1 MQAEPRSWR
10 EILGQAIEDR
20 NEKKRIAQE
29 LNIDARTL
37 DRWANGANSPRIYQ
51 LKPLIDALPKYRYSL
66 IRLLSEEFPE
76 VAERLETPSEIVVD
90 ETAPD
95 IVSFFYERALAE
107 RTHAFSPLTQWGIC
121 TLLLQQCAAQLD
133 SDRNGVAA
141 FLVQCVAPGADNK
154 VRSLHEQYS
163 EYSTAWTAKRTQYY
177 LGAESLAGVVVSTA
191 QPVVYNDAKQEHFAL
206 LYYSDAANSI
216 MAYPLLLYGGV
227 AGCLL
232 VFSTQQNFFTRVRFD
247 LVRKYSNVLTLAFR
261 ESDFYALED
270 IELHLMPEA
279 GIQLVYLSTFNEQVY
294 EEMSRAEQSGTP
306 LTRKQAEHVVV
317 QRFLEGDKHS

>member
-76 VAERLETPSEIVVD
+76 VAERLEMTSEMVVD
-90 ETAPD
+90 ETVPD
-95 IVSFFYERALAE
+95 IVSFFYERTLQE
-107 RTHAFSPLTQWGIC
+107 RTHAFSPLTQWGMC
-121 TLLLQQCAAQLD
+121 TLLLQQFVAQLD
-133 SDRNGVAA
+133 SDKKGVAA
-141 FLVQCVAPGADNK
+141 FLVQCVAPDADQK
-154 VRSLHEQYS
+154 VQTLHEQYS
-163 EYSTAWTAKRTQYY
+163 EYSAAWTAKRAKYY
-177 LGAESLAGVVVSTA
+177 VGAESLAGNVVSSA
-191 QPVVYNDAKQEHFAL
+191 QPMVYNDAKQEHVAL
-206 LYYSDAANSI
+206 LYHSDAANSV
-216 MAYPLLLYGGV
+216 MAYPLLLYGRI

-232 VFSTQQNFFTRVRFD
+232 VFSTQQDFFTHVRFD
-247 LVRKYSNVLTLAFR
+247 LVRKYSNLLTLAIR

-279 GIQLVYLSTFNEQVY
+279 GIQLVYLSMLNEKVY

-306 LTRKQAEHVVV
+306 LTRKQAEKVVL
-317 QRFLEGDKHS
+317 QQFLEGNG